1 MTGCLNGGS
10 CIFDNEKETF
20 VCSCI
25 LSSSGE
31 RCELGRRAINS
42 FQYSCFSYKNIRA
55 QIQ

>member
-10 CIFDNEKETF
+10 CFFDNEKETF

-55 QIQ
+55 QVQ